1 MEAHVNRFSDY
12 FAFLRERQG
21 SGLRE
26 FCADHRFDPGNVS
39 RLEAGKVPPPRS
51 PKVLARYA
59 EALGLKPGSPE
70 WDRFV
75 DLAAAERGELPPD
88 LRSDERVISRLP
100 DVFRILRQEAAGTV
114 NA

>member
-1 MEAHVNRFSDY
+1 MNQFSDY
-12 FAFLRERQG
+12 FASLRERQG

-26 FCADHRFDPGNVS
+26 FCANHRFDPGNVS
-39 RLEAGKVPPPRS
+39 RLEAGKLPPPRS
-51 PKVLARYA
+51 PEVLARYA
-59 EALGLKPGSPE
+59 EALGLEPGSQE
-70 WDRFV
+70 WNRFV

-100 DVFRILRQEAAGTV
+100 DVFRILRQEAAATS

>member
-1 MEAHVNRFSDY
+1 MNRFSDY
-12 FAFLRERQG
+12 FAYLRERQG

-26 FCADHRFDPGNVS
+26 FCADYRFDPGNVS
-39 RLEAGKVPPPRS
+39 RLEAGKTPPPRS
-51 PKVLARYA
+51 PEVLARYA
-59 EALGLKPGSPE
+59 EALGLEPGSPE

-100 DVFRILRQEAAGTV
+100 DVFRILREEAAAAS